1 MATVAS
7 RRKVTEKRFLP
18 PSAQWISLARDRW
31 VNYPAGDTG
40 LRRLQ
45 ELLATPARVRMP
57 CLLIYGVSGAGKSM
71 LLEKFQRDHT
81 EVCQRRSGRR
91 LVVAVQMPPVP
102 LLRSLYSEILRS
114 LNCDVSPTMRL
125 HELECTA
132 IATLRH
138 AAPRMLQIDE
148 VQHLLSCGARDQRAA
163 LNAIKYLANQLRISV
178 VAAGTHEALHVM
190 RSDPQIASRFEQL
203 ELPIWAES
211 LELRRFIAG
220 YLALLPVKKEITE
233 IDKRFIAYLLELTDG
248 VTGRVIDV
256 LRRAALQGLADR
268 TRKVGLDQLQYVGAR
283 MPAVIGQRA

>member
-1 MATVAS
+1 
-7 RRKVTEKRFLP
+7 
-18 PSAQWISLARDRW
+18 
-31 VNYPAGDTG
+31 
-40 LRRLQ
+40 
-45 ELLATPARVRMP
+45 
-57 CLLIYGVSGAGKSM
+57 
-71 LLEKFQRDHT
+71 
-81 EVCQRRSGRR
+81 
-91 LVVAVQMPPVP
+91 
-102 LLRSLYSEILRS
+102 
-114 LNCDVSPTMRL
+114 MRL

-138 AAPRMLQIDE
+138 AATRMLQIDE

-220 YLALLPVKKEITE
+220 YLALLPVKKEIAE

-248 VTGRVIDV
+248 VTGRIIDV

-268 TRKVGLDQLQYVGAR
+268 TRKVSLDQLQYVGAR
-283 MPAVIGQRA
+283 MPAVIGQRT